1 MDFNVGDS
9 VRLKGGGV
17 TMTVEKIESDD
28 VTCVWHRNRSL
39 MRETFAAVALQK
51 VSYPAPI
58 W

>member
-28 VTCVWHRNRSL
+28 VTCVWHRN
-39 MRETFAAVALQK
+39 
-51 VSYPAPI
+51 
-58 W
+58 